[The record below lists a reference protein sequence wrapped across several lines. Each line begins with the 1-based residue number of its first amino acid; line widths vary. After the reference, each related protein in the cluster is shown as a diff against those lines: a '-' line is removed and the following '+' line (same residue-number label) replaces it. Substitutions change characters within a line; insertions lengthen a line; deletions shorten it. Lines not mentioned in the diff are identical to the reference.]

1 MKPFRFVVAVLE
13 VREGENGEPIDAV
26 FLELLDVVVPP
37 PELISATA
45 AAANRVVTKI
55 ALIFGT
61 KNCYGRKTVKVKS
74 LQWGIPAPITGD
86 GLTHITNN

>member
-13 VREGENGEPIDAV
+13 VCEGVNGDPIDAV

-45 AAANRVVTKI
+45 EAANRVVTKI
-55 ALIFGT
+55 VLICKLNVCFEV
-61 KNCYGRKTVKVKS
+61 NC
-74 LQWGIPAPITGD
+74 AIT
-86 GLTHITNN
+86 

>member
-13 VREGENGEPIDAV
+13 VREGVNGEPIDAV

-45 AAANRVVTKI
+45 VAANRVVTKI
-55 ALIFGT
+55 ALICKF
-61 KNCYGRKTVKVKS
+61 NVCFGRKTVK
-74 LQWGIPAPITGD
+74 D
-86 GLTHITNN
+86 